1 MQATML
7 CDEDEALRLAAS
19 SDVSTCVDRR
29 SGFTVLHAAS
39 QFGLVRLVTK
49 LVERGASL
57 EARSLDLVLHH
68 QIVQSGGQTPLHV
81 AAFNGETA
89 VAEALVALGADA
101 AATDWD
107 GATPGVVASIRGH
120 AALAARLGGGDT
132 ALALETQKLRANAL
146 STVPSHLRHAYALPR
161 VLSRDECD
169 KVTAAVIATVAHRG
183 FLKDRHTNHA
193 TTDIEASC
201 VRTID
206 SWLRSVLRDR
216 LFPTFRRKHGYRDVA
231 FRDLF
236 FVLYE
241 RDDQSGL
248 DLHRDATPLSLNI
261 LLNRPDDFD
270 GGGTFIEAD
279 ERVYAL
285 DQGDCLVHSGKLAH
299 AGMPVTRGHRFLLVA
314 FIDVLDAPA
323 VRVECN

>member
-1 MQATML
+1 MHAVML

-19 SDVSTCVDRR
+19 NDVSSVDRR

-39 QFGLVRLVTK
+39 QFGLVRLVKK

-57 EARSLDLVLHH
+57 EARSLDLVLQH

-89 VAEALVALGADA
+89 VVEALVALGADKKA
-101 AATDWD
+101 IDWD
-107 GATPGVVASIRGH
+107 GATPGVVALVRGH
-120 AALAARLGGGDT
+120 ARLAARLGGGDPT
-132 ALALETQKLRANAL
+132 LAIETQKLRANAL
-146 STVPSHLRHAYALPR
+146 STVPDHLRRAYVQPR

-169 KVTAAVIATVAHRG
+169 RVTAAVVSTVAHRG

-193 TTDIEASC
+193 TTDIEASS
-201 VRTID
+201 VHSID
-206 SWLRSVLRDR
+206 EWLRGVLSDR
-216 LFPTFRRKHGYRDVA
+216 LFPTFRRKHGYCDVA

-261 LLNRPDDFD
+261 LLNRPEDFD

-279 ERVYAL
+279 EKVYAI

-314 FIDVLDAPA
+314 FVDVLDK
-323 VRVECN
+323 NLK